1 MDVILC
7 KSLLVVL
14 LITLSHSSLAYDHQQ
29 TTPKDNTI
37 TAPIYKLFDAMRE
50 HDQDK
55 ILAQFTSKALLQRIT
70 TKGEITNTDV
80 KKFALSISTNTAKL
94 DEHLLAVII
103 NQQNELASV
112 WTPFAFYLNDK
123 LSHCGSNSF
132 QLVQI
137 NGEWKI
143 HYLIDVTYTGDCQAF
158 VDKYKIQ

>member
-55 ILAQFTSKALLQRIT
+55 ILAQFTSKALLPSSL
-70 TKGEITNTDV
+70 TNKMNWPV
-80 KKFALSISTNTAKL
+80 FGLP
-94 DEHLLAVII
+94 LLFILMI
-103 NQQNELASV
+103 N
-112 WTPFAFYLNDK
+112 
-123 LSHCGSNSF
+123 
-132 QLVQI
+132 
-137 NGEWKI
+137 
-143 HYLIDVTYTGDCQAF
+143 
-158 VDKYKIQ
+158 